1 MYLIFGVLTTAI
13 SFLVQWIF
21 TDIISLPYAWLATVI
36 AWVVS
41 VLFAFVTNK
50 IIVFEK
56 KDDKGFFIELLL
68 FYSSRLL
75 TGLLEIGA
83 MALFVDLLF
92 FNQWVVKIIAN
103 IVIIIL
109 NYIFSKFIIF
119 KKDKT
124 R

>member
-1 MYLIFGVLTTAI
+1 MKVVIVGGVAGGASAAARIRRLDESAE
-13 SFLVQWIF
+13 
-21 TDIISLPYAWLATVI
+21 
-36 AWVVS
+36 
-41 VLFAFVTNK
+41 